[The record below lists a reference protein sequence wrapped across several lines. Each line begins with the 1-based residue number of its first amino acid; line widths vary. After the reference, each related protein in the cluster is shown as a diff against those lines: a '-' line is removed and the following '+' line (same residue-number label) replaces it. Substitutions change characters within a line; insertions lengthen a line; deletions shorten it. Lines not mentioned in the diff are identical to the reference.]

1 MPVIPPGSDEPIVL
15 PPMPPSPGAIP
26 VPPPNEN
33 VIPQARAGIPK
44 PVYELLELKC
54 SQCHQYGQRDP
65 SGWGSVLDLSRMI
78 AADIVVPGNLEASRL
93 WFRVAVKNN
102 MPFNGDRLTPE
113 QKGLLQQWILE
124 MKRPVIQPRSN
135 EDILNVLVADQR
147 TVGNNNDF
155 RYLSFAHFVDEGR
168 TPEEIKMLEG
178 VANVILN
185 SLSRRPAL
193 IKVAAVNAD
202 RTIFR
207 YRISDL
213 GWDTEDYD
221 EVVRFYP
228 YCERSDV
235 NAHRQLYARLDTEAP
250 YLRGDWF
257 FATATLPPLYER
269 LVGLPATRQE
279 LEQDLGINLADNVN
293 AGRVDRIGMDL
304 SGVSQNQRIIERH
317 KLRNTDYFWWS
328 YDFADR
334 NLATSNIRLNPLG
347 PAAFTGDRFDNVFLE
362 AGGEAIFSLPNK
374 MQGYFLVAQ
383 NGVLLA
389 EAPTVI
395 VQDPRRKAGAV
406 QNGLSCH
413 TCHTNSG
420 MLPPTV
426 FDDIVKFAE
435 EHRADFNA
443 AEIAEVRKL
452 YARNGDQIIRSDSVR
467 FQRSLQALGPSVTS
481 LVDTSGKVEWDPWVT
496 LVGQYESKI
505 GLRGGAIE
513 LGVSPTQATN
523 LFIRRTADNEDA
535 LPLKITDALVQRNE
549 FLCKYRVIVGQDV
562 RRNANF
568 CQGAFEDAA
577 LTAFCDQV
585 NAN

>member
-1 MPVIPPGSDEPIVL
+1 MPGGPAL
-15 PPMPPSPGAIP
+15 PPPPDP
-26 VPPPNEN
+26 N

-93 WFRVAVKNN
+93 WYRVAVKNN

-135 EDILNVLVADQR
+135 EDILDILVSDQR
-147 TVGNNNDF
+147 RVGNNGDF

-168 TPEEIKMLEG
+168 TPEELKVLEG
-178 VANVILN
+178 VTNVALN
-185 SLSRRPAL
+185 SMSRLPGL
-193 IKVAAVNAD
+193 IRVEAVDAN
-202 RTIFR
+202 RTVFR
-207 YRISDL
+207 FRISQL
-213 GWDTEDYD
+213 GWNAADWD

-228 YCERSDV
+228 YCERSDRNEV
-235 NAHRQLYARLDTEAP
+235 RQLYNRLDTEAP

-257 FATATLPPLYER
+257 FATATLSPLYER
-269 LVGLPATRQE
+269 LVNLPATRLE
-279 LEQDLGINLADNVN
+279 LENDLNINIEDNVR
-293 AGRVDRIGMDL
+293 AGRVKRIGMDL

-317 KLRNTDYFWWS
+317 ELRTQDYFWWS

-334 NLATSNIRLNPLG
+334 LLATSDIRKNPLG
-347 PAAFTGDRFDNVFLE
+347 PAKVVGDRFDSVFSE
-362 AGGEAIFSLPNK
+362 AGGEGIFSLPNR
-374 MQGYFLVAQ
+374 MQGYFLTNAA
-383 NGVLLA
+383 GVFLT

-406 QNGLSCH
+406 QNGLSCL

-420 MLPPTV
+420 MLSPV
-426 FDDIVKFAE
+426 VYDDIVKFAE

-443 AEIAEVRKL
+443 AEIAEVRKI
-452 YARNGDQIIRSDSVR
+452 YIRNGDAVLRSDSAR
-467 FQRSLQALGPSVTS
+467 FQRSLQALGPTVTS

-496 LVGQYESKI
+496 LVGQYESKV

-513 LGVSPTQATN
+513 LGVSPTQATT
-523 LFIRRTADNEDA
+523 LFRRATADNEDA
-535 LPLKITDALVQRNE
+535 LPLKITDALITRNE
-549 FLCKYRVIVGQDV
+549 FFCRYRVIVGQDV

-568 CQGAFEDAA
+568 CQGAFENAQ